1 LDDGP
6 VSDQARAQEVLNRF
20 LRPDLADKDRRAV
33 EGHFFAALA
42 SDRPAI
48 AWAML
53 KDGSREDSVMKYNV
67 SRALMGT
74 TSGR

>member
-1 LDDGP
+1 VHRRFSIVFSGP
-6 VSDQARAQEVLNRF
+6 TWPTRI
-20 LRPDLADKDRRAV
+20 
-33 EGHFFAALA
+33 EGQLKAIFFAALA